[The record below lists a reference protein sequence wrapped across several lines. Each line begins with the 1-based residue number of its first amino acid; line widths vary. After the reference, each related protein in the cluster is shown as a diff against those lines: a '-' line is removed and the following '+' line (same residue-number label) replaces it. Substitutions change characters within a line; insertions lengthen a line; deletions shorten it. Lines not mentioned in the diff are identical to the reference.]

1 MPAATS
7 AMLKRPSCS
16 AMALC
21 RKTWSSTSPSSSSS
35 ASSAAAGPVE
45 PPDGLDQLV
54 DLLDRVAGQALV
66 RLLAVP
72 RALVAQAADD
82 AVEADQLGPDRLRH
96 VRDVEAGEV
105 VRHDAAVEV
114 LPADRQHLLVGQAEA
129 LEDDDLVRARA
140 VDGELDVREDPRRV
154 RVGDQHRPPLAGGRG
169 GELVPVDQADAG
181 LDRVDPQPPVGQV
194 EERQPRHDAHVDPRV
209 GEQVAHA
216 ALEHVGRAGH
226 RVDDLAVLLG
236 GLDQRV
242 GDGLVDVGER
252 VGLLVQVVEGS
263 CILNDY
269 G

>member
-1 MPAATS
+1 M
-7 AMLKRPSCS
+7 
-16 AMALC
+16 
-21 RKTWSSTSPSSSSS
+21 
-35 ASSAAAGPVE
+35 
-45 PPDGLDQLV
+45 
-54 DLLDRVAGQALV
+54 

-114 LPADRQHLLVGQAEA
+114 LPADGQHLLVGQAEA

-154 RVGDQHRPPLAGGRG
+154 GVGDQHRPPLAGGRG

-194 EERQPRHDAHVDPRV
+194 EERQPRHDAHVHPRV

-236 GLDQRV
+236 GVDQRV

-263 CILNDY
+263 CILNDD